1 MTATSKTPDIRAPFY
16 FICVFWGERYWREF
30 CRLCLASML
39 APGNIPSLD
48 EEIRA
53 SSRFVIVTTTADWEA
68 LQDDPTFVLMKSHIE
83 PLFIELPRPC
93 DGDSKMNI
101 MSRGHALA
109 SEAAFRARACGV
121 YLTPDLVLSDGSV
134 LALQRLSRLA
144 SRCGSPRRGA
154 CRSLRRWG

>member
-1 MTATSKTPDIRAPFY
+1 MSTQDRSGDRAVESEDEAGITAGDPPSFF
-16 FICVFWGERYWREF
+16 FICVFWGDQYWREF
-30 CRLCLASML
+30 CRICLASML

-109 SEAAFRARACGV
+109 SEAAFGRG
-121 YLTPDLVLSDGSV
+121 
-134 LALQRLSRLA
+134 LAA
-144 SRCGSPRRGA
+144 SI
-154 CRSLRRWG
+154 